1 MKNKIRNALLALLVA
16 CMICVPLGTSWG
28 DAGGFSGSSG
38 YSSSSGG
45 SSSSSGGGGSSSSSS
60 GGGYY
65 YGSSSS
71 SDGDGEDLGAGI
83 MVIVVVVFIVLI
95 YSAIV
100 SRRKA
105 KLGGDGAGQ
114 VHIEDTFDES
124 KVQPL
129 TTLTQRDPAFDAD
142 DVAED
147 ISNWYVRM
155 QNAWT
160 AGDFTPMQPYFS
172 DALYAQFERQLKQ
185 IKDAGQTNH
194 VENIAVL
201 GVNIQGWYEQDG
213 QDFLVARVQTR
224 IIDYYTNNKTGEVV
238 SGSKT
243 IEKFMTYRYI
253 LSRTSVVS
261 AKVVAEGA
269 EGTAGTQG
277 AEGTEGA
284 AGTQGAESTG
294 ANVAGTEATGSS
306 ASSATSAAS
315 DAPAPTTSSDTQTM
329 NCPNCG
335 AVVDVNKSA
344 KCPYCDSVLNAA
356 THGWV
361 ITTIQGLEQRNGS

>member
-1 MKNKIRNALLALLVA
+1 MKNKIRNTLLALLVA

-129 TTLTQRDPAFDAD
+129 TTLKQRDPAFDAD

-213 QDFLVARVQTR
+213 RDFLVARVQTR

-269 EGTAGTQG
+269 EGAAAASVAGAAGTAGTQG
-277 AEGTEGA
+277 AEGAEA
-284 AGTQGAESTG
+284 AGA
-294 ANVAGTEATGSS
+294 S

-315 DAPAPTTSSDTQTM
+315 DVPAPTTTSSTQTM